1 MIIMGHTHFSV
12 GLWPSSIY
20 AIEYFIYI
28 ITSNG
33 NIVNDFVKALNNHI
47 LKLKELIESTWGAI
61 DINRIQQWN
70 NALWLQNHYCPKSF
84 KLENYV

>member
-1 MIIMGHTHFSV
+1 MGHTHFSV

-33 NIVNDFVKALNNHI
+33 NIVNDFVKALNNFEI
-47 LKLKELIESTWGAI
+47 KGI
-61 DINRIQQWN
+61 D
-70 NALWLQNHYCPKSF
+70 
-84 KLENYV
+84 

>member
-1 MIIMGHTHFSV
+1 MPIK
-12 GLWPSSIY
+12 
-20 AIEYFIYI
+20 YFIHI

-33 NIVNDFVKALNNHI
+33 NIVNDFVKVLNNHI
-47 LKLKELIESTWGAI
+47 LKLKELIETTWGTI

-70 NALWLQNHYCPKSF
+70 KVLWLQNHYYPKSF